1 MAHWAANGVLC
12 ECIDDGA
19 WVAVGTME
27 RIAGPKK
34 GDNLIVAGVEIKG
47 ALVIIGFK
55 EYGHGRWGFDARSF
69 RPLTTIKDDVALFAH
84 LLDQNSIHVS
94 EPA

>member
-1 MAHWAANGVLC
+1 MAHWAAKGVLC

-19 WVAVGTME
+19 WVAVTTME

-34 GDNLIVAGVEIKG
+34 GDRLVVAEVEVRG

-55 EYGHGRWGFDARSF
+55 EYGHGRWGFDASSF
-69 RPLTTIKDDVALFAH
+69 RPITTIKSDLAIFAH
-84 LLDQNSIHVS
+84 HLDQNSIHVS